1 MREEHMST
9 RFRCVVV
16 MLLACLLS
24 APMLLSQGAPALF
37 EQGLLKE
44 NAEGTLNEAI
54 AIFGRIAGD
63 KTADPAIRARAQLHV
78 GICYEKLGDAQ
89 ARGAYERL
97 IADFPQQMSEV
108 AAARARLAALKA
120 TLREAPSLAT
130 LRLVWKGPEIELMG
144 APSPDGRYICYT
156 DWDTGDLAIHD
167 LTTGQ
172 NRRLTGQK
180 AWDGNFAENS
190 RWSPDGRQIAYTWE
204 RSGDTPEV
212 AEVRVVGLDGAPPR
226 VLLHDKQ
233 YNWATVED
241 WSPDGRQILARL
253 YPGTGTSEWLT
264 SDLSLVSTSNGS
276 VRQLRQM
283 NRPSI
288 PYYCY
293 MKFSPDGK
301 YIAFDYQNVSESSP
315 DKDIV
320 LLSVDG
326 AVETPLVKHPADDY
340 LLGWAPDGTSI
351 LFASDRTGAIDAWV
365 QPVAAGQ
372 PAGEPRLVRKNVGA
386 ISPLGFARNGAF
398 FYGQG
403 TGLRNIYVATVDRT
417 QEAMTAT
424 YRKLELP
431 FEGRND
437 MAEFSPDGKRL
448 AFVRASN
455 RRADGTGGGVSN
467 SICVRSLDTGEEVT
481 FPLNLRAQSLRWSP
495 GGSSILVN
503 AYDLQNTC
511 VRRVDLVSGNTRE
524 LFPTDKDIREE
535 MHMSPDWS
543 PDGRSVY
550 CVVCRRTTGAFTCS
564 IVVKDLPTDQTR
576 VVQKETSGL
585 PLISVSP
592 DGSLLAAYELS
603 VEEASKGGATRGT
616 LKVISVKD
624 GTERRIAEFVN
635 GFNGLVMPRWSRD
648 GRYVFFVGRQP
659 NQDTWDIWYV
669 PVEGGAPARLGLS
682 LYGMRGIGPH
692 PDGVQLAF
700 SSVGPTAPSPEVWV
714 MENLLPASKEPAA
727 ARQIKK

>member
-226 VLLHDKQ
+226 VLLQDKQ

-301 YIAFDYQNVSESSP
+301 YIAFDYQNVSASSP

-365 QPVAAGQ
+365 QPVAGGR

-386 ISPLGFARNGAF
+386 ISPLGFIRNGAF

-403 TGLRNIYVATVDRT
+403 TGLWNIYVATVDRT
-417 QEAMTAT
+417 QKAMTAT

-455 RRADGTGGGVSN
+455 RRADGTGGIRSN

-481 FPLNLRAQSLRWSP
+481 FPLNLRVVSMRWSP
-495 GGSSILVN
+495 DGSSILVN
-503 AYDLQNTC
+503 AFDEQKTH
-511 VRRVDLVSGNTRE
+511 VRRLDLVSGAAQE
-524 LFPTDKDIREE
+524 LFPTDKNMREE
-535 MHMSPDWS
+535 NHQLPDWS

-550 CVVCRRTTGAFTCS
+550 CVVCRRTTGARGCS
-564 IVVKDLPTDQTR
+564 IVVKDLVTDQTR
-576 VVQKETSGL
+576 VVQKETSAL
-585 PLISVSP
+585 PMISVSP
-592 DGSLLAAYELS
+592 DGSLLAAYELAGG
-603 VEEASKGGATRGT
+603 VNEKGGPTRGT
-616 LKVISVKD
+616 LKVISVRD
-624 GTERRIAEFVN
+624 GAVRQIAEFVN
-635 GFNGLVMPRWSRD
+635 GFNGPVMPRWSRD
-648 GRYVFFVGRQP
+648 GRYVFFAGRQP
-659 NQDTWDIWYV
+659 NEETWDIWYV
-669 PVEGGAPARLGLS
+669 PVEGGVPTKLGLCVHGVDNIS
-682 LYGMRGIGPH
+682 PH
-692 PDGVQLAF
+692 PDGVRIAF

-714 MENLLPASKEPAA
+714 MENVLQVAK
-727 ARQIKK
+727 